1 MSSNN
6 TALLDAA
13 AESGVKKATE
23 NVINRAVNAAADF
36 VQKKYKEYQVDIR
49 TAFER
54 YLDNASERYNQIR
67 TLATG
72 TEPRSI
78 IGKDNIY
85 VGIGV
90 QYHNQ
95 EISTSTV
102 EPMLNISNNILIL
115 GSGGVGK
122 SMLMRYLFLNT
133 AMRGDYV
140 PVLLELRKV
149 SGQTPGEIS
158 ILELIYTCMKDFDV
172 QLNKEQFEYSL
183 RSGCYLFLL
192 DGFDEVK
199 EALTPE
205 TAEAIQSFCA
215 KYPKNPCII
224 TSRPR
229 HDIKPFETFTVLESM
244 TLSKD
249 QAVRLASKIWTEDEK
264 TKEFCK
270 QLDETLYKR
279 HKDFAENPLLLSM
292 MFLTFMRNNSIPDH
306 LSDFYQKAYEALYS
320 AHDNHDKGYYK
331 RDFKCKKLDESKFK
345 LLLSRF
351 CFQTYFN
358 EIYEFS
364 EKKILSYLE
373 KSIHKLE
380 LKGVT
385 AKDYLVDLRNAVC
398 MIVQE
403 GDIYRFSHRSFQT
416 YFAAYYTSYTL
427 TDEEQKELFMKMLSG
442 DLRWGI
448 VDYYELLGQI
458 EPERFAVNALEEG
471 LRTIQKETD
480 SHPKP
485 DIFFLKMRYTNI
497 NIGLLMSDNIEK
509 KIKSIY
515 FSNTDNKKIYYTNI
529 IFIFL
534 YILKINIPLNKNYN
548 NYKDIIMNSIIKV
561 AGSKKVAKNSKI
573 SLTFQEI
580 DCSNRLTD
588 AERREFYYAVNRIE
602 FTSKIRTA
610 IRKWLNE
617 LDAKRKKLQSKNFID
632 DL

>member
-36 VQKKYKEYQVDIR
+36 VQKKYKEHQVDIR

-54 YLDNASERYNQIR
+54 YLDNASCRYNQIR

-78 IGKDNIY
+78 IGDDSIY
-85 VGIGV
+85 VDIGV

-95 EISTSTV
+95 EIATSTV

-133 AMRGDYV
+133 ATRGDYV
-140 PVLLELRKV
+140 PVLLELRRV
-149 SGQTPGEIS
+149 SNQAPGEIS

-199 EALTPE
+199 EVLTPE

-229 HDIKPFETFTVLESM
+229 HDIKPLETFTVLESM
-244 TLSKD
+244 TLSKS
-249 QAVRLASKIWTEDEK
+249 QAVLLASKIWTEDEK

-270 QLDETLYKR
+270 QLNETLYIR

-292 MFLTFMRNNSIPDH
+292 MFLTFMRNNSIPNH

-331 RDFKCKKLDESKFK
+331 RDFKCKNLDEGKFK

-351 CFQTYFN
+351 CFQTYFD
-358 EIYEFS
+358 EIYEFP
-364 EKKILSYLE
+364 EKEILSYLK

-380 LKGVT
+380 LEDMT
-385 AKDYLVDLRNAVC
+385 AKDYLTDIRNAVC
-398 MIVQE
+398 MIVKE

-416 YFAAYYTSYTL
+416 YFAACYTNKL
-427 TDEEQKELFMKMLSG
+427 KDEDQKELFIKVLSN
-442 DLRWGI
+442 DSYYNKR
-448 VDYYELLGQI
+448 DYYELLIQI
-458 EPERFAVNALEEG
+458 ESERFVVNALEEG
-471 LRTIQKETD
+471 LRIIQNKTD
-480 SHPKP
+480 SAPKP
-485 DIFFLKMRYTNI
+485 DIFFLQKRFRDVGIVNVDTTERINFSINNKPTYYFFNVIELFKKYIYKMNPASFDNDSAFNNI
-497 NIGLLMSDNIEK
+497 K
-509 KIKSIY
+509 KIKKY
-515 FSNTDNKKIYYTNI
+515 
-529 IFIFL
+529 
-534 YILKINIPLNKNYN
+534 
-548 NYKDIIMNSIIKV
+548 IIKI
-561 AGSKKVAKNSKI
+561 SNSQTPKRIKRIRISFEKI
-573 SLTFQEI
+573 DESDCLTE
-580 DCSNRLTD
+580 
-588 AERREFYYAVNRIE
+588 AECNDFYSIVNRVAR
-602 FTSKIRTA
+602 TSEIRDG
-610 IRKWLNE
+610 IRKWLHQ
-617 LDAKRKKLQSKNFID
+617 LDVKRNNLKSK
-632 DL
+632 

>member
-23 NVINRAVNAAADF
+23 NVINRAVNAVADF
-36 VQKKYKEYQVDIR
+36 VRKKYKEHQVDIG

-54 YLDNASERYNQIR
+54 YLDNASERYNKIR

-78 IGKDNIY
+78 IGDDSIY
-85 VGIGV
+85 VKIGV
-90 QYHNQ
+90 QYHDQ

-199 EALTPE
+199 EALAPE
-205 TAEAIQSFCA
+205 TAKAIQAFCA
-215 KYPKNPCII
+215 RYPKNPCII

-229 HDIKPFETFTVLESM
+229 HDINPLETFRTVKSM
-244 TLSKD
+244 PLSKE
-249 QAVRLASKIWTEDEK
+249 QAVFLASKIWTEDEK

-270 QLDETLYKR
+270 QLEENLYDS

-292 MFLTFMRNNSIPDH
+292 MFLTFMRNNSIPEH
-306 LSDFYQKAYEALYS
+306 LSDFYQKAYDALYS
-320 AHDNHDKGYYK
+320 AHDNHDKGCYK
-331 RDFKCKKLDESKFK
+331 RDFKCKSLDERKFK

-351 CFQTYFN
+351 CFQTYIK
-358 EIYEFS
+358 EIYEFT

-373 KSIHKLE
+373 ESIDKLE
-380 LKGVT
+380 LEDVT
-385 AKDYLVDLRNAVC
+385 AEDYLTDLRNAVC
-398 MIVQE
+398 MIIKD
-403 GDIYRFSHRSFQT
+403 GDIYRFSHRSFQA
-416 YFAAYYTSYTL
+416 YFAAYYTSYNL
-427 TDEEQKELFMKMLSG
+427 TDEQQMQLFKSLLS
-442 DLRWGI
+442 DNDVYWNKN
-448 VDYYELLGQI
+448 DYYQLLSQI
-458 EPERFAVNALEEG
+458 EPERFVVNALEDG
-471 LRTIQKETD
+471 LRTIQKETN
-480 SHPKP
+480 SVPTP
-485 DIFFLKMRYTNI
+485 DVFFLQSQFDSISINNADEKENI
-497 NIGLLMSDNIEK
+497 QFRIGNKTTCYFFNIIDLFHKYIYKSFYFDKESRSNDIK
-509 KIKSIY
+509 KIK
-515 FSNTDNKKIYYTNI
+515 
-529 IFIFL
+529 
-534 YILKINIPLNKNYN
+534 NY
-548 NYKDIIMNSIIKV
+548 IIKL
-561 AGSKKVAKNSKI
+561 SNPKTPKHLLKLRI
-573 SLTFQEI
+573 SFNEI
-580 DCSNRLTD
+580 DNSNCLSN
-588 AERREFYYAVNRIE
+588 AERIDFYSAVN
-602 FTSKIRTA
+602 KIRRTSETRIA
-610 IRKWLNE
+610 IRNWLNE
-617 LDAKRKKLQSKNFID
+617 IDAKRKNLKSKNFIE

>member
-36 VQKKYKEYQVDIR
+36 VQKKYKEHQVDIR

-122 SMLMRYLFLNT
+122 SMLMRYLFLKT
-133 AMRGDYV
+133 AIRGDYV
-140 PVLLELRKV
+140 PVLLELRRV
-149 SGQTPGEIS
+149 SNQAPGKIS

-229 HDIKPFETFTVLESM
+229 HDIKPLETFTVLKSM
-244 TLSKD
+244 TLSKS
-249 QAVRLASKIWTEDEK
+249 QAVLLASKIWTEDEK

-292 MFLTFMRNNSIPDH
+292 MFLTFMRNNSIPNH
-306 LSDFYQKAYEALYS
+306 LSVFYQEAYDALYS
-320 AHDNHDKGYYK
+320 LHDSNKGYYK
-331 RDFKCKKLDESKFK
+331 RDFKCKNLGEDKFK
-345 LLLSRF
+345 KLLSRF
-351 CFQTYFN
+351 CFQTYFG

-364 EKKILSYLE
+364 EKDILSYLN

-380 LKGVT
+380 LEDVT
-385 AKDYLVDLRNAVC
+385 ADDYLSDLRNAVC
-398 MIVQE
+398 MIVKE
-403 GDIYRFSHRSFQT
+403 GDIYRFSHRSFQA
-416 YFAAYYTSYTL
+416 YFAAYYTSYSL
-427 TDEEQKELFMKMLSG
+427 TDEQQKKLFEKIMSRTFYWNK
-442 DLRWGI
+442 R
-448 VDYYELLGQI
+448 DYYELISQI
-458 EPERFAVNALEEG
+458 EPERFAINALEKE
-471 LRTIQKETD
+471 LRIIQNDTD
-480 SHPKP
+480 KASQP
-485 DIFFLKMRYTNI
+485 DVFFLQIQIQDITIDESDTGKSNCIYSFNMQRKYDI
-497 NIGLLMSDNIEK
+497 NVIE
-509 KIKSIY
+509 
-515 FSNTDNKKIYYTNI
+515 FFNTYISKIYHKFIENYTYDNAV
-529 IFIFL
+529 
-534 YILKINIPLNKNYN
+534 K
-548 NYKDIIMNSIIKV
+548 IIK
-561 AGSKKVAKNSKI
+561 KYINKVNDLSNI
-573 SLTFQEI
+573 DYEMDEFSVSFEEI
-580 DCSNRLTD
+580 DNSDLITD
-588 AERREFYYAVNRIE
+588 AERIDFYSAVN
-602 FTSKIRTA
+602 KIRRTSETRIA
-610 IRKWLNE
+610 IRNWLNE
-617 LDAKRKKLQSKNFID
+617 IDAKRKNLKSKNFIE